1 MTIDEK
7 KEWINEVNNGTG
19 NPNRPPELKE
29 GSEPCSKGDKFS
41 LNSEQIGSQENGKFQ
56 VGTALGKGNPLNEI
70 FIIQARSGNK
80 ENKGM
85 KANKEQ
91 DK

>member
-41 LNSEQIGSQENGKFQ
+41 LNSEQIGPQKNGELQ
-56 VGTALGKGNPLNEI
+56 VGTSLDKGNPLNETVKI
-70 FIIQARSGNK
+70 PAYSG
-80 ENKGM
+80 
-85 KANKEQ
+85 KANKKEA
-91 DK
+91 KGKE